1 MTDSEI
7 TLIRYRMERS
17 KEALSAAKLMYEEG
31 HFNDAVNRLYYSCFY
46 AVVALLA
53 TEGLHPRK
61 HTAAR
66 SFLNKNWI
74 KTGRLSKETGLLYNT
89 LFDRREKGDYGDY
102 FRFQKKDVADWLVK
116 VKKAV
121 KEILQVIEK
130 QLLDLKV

>member
-17 KEALSAAKLMYEEG
+17 KEALSAAELMYEKG
-31 HFNDAVNRLYYSCFY
+31 HYNDAVNRLYYSCFY
-46 AVVALLA
+46 AVIALLA
-53 TEGLHPRK
+53 TEGLHPSK

-74 KTGRLSKETGLLYNT
+74 KTGRLPKETGFLYNT

-102 FRFQKKDVADWLVK
+102 FRFQKEDVADWLERVE
-116 VKKAV
+116 KAV
-121 KEILQVIEK
+121 KEIFQVIEK
-130 QLLDLKV
+130 QLLDLKE

>member
-17 KEALSAAKLMYEEG
+17 KEALSAAELMYSED

-46 AVVALLA
+46 AVIALLA
-53 TEGLHPRK
+53 TEGLHPSK

-102 FRFQKKDVADWLVK
+102 FRFQKEDVADWLKK
-116 VKKAV
+116 VEKAV
-121 KEILQVIEK
+121 EEILQVIEK
-130 QLLDLKV
+130 QLLDLKE

>member
-17 KEALSAAKLMYEEG
+17 KEALSAAELMYSED

-46 AVVALLA
+46 AVIALLA
-53 TEGLHPRK
+53 TEGLHPSK

-74 KTGRLSKETGLLYNT
+74 FPR
-89 LFDRREKGDYGDY
+89 
-102 FRFQKKDVADWLVK
+102 FRQ
-116 VKKAV
+116 
-121 KEILQVIEK
+121 
-130 QLLDLKV
+130 